1 MLRVQIPEQ
10 VYQGYIFDLDGTL
23 VDSMFTHFRAWR
35 MALAHGGAPA
45 EVFRAR
51 EFVSYGGRAAHDIV
65 AALNVKYGLSMD
77 ALAVA
82 QYKREAYL
90 ELLHT
95 EKLIVIEE
103 TVSLIR
109 YLKEQGI
116 PYAIGTGSAITGA
129 LETLRSAEIEDLFD
143 IIITPDEVAAGR
155 GKPEPDIFLL
165 CAEKM
170 GVDPTKCIVFEDAQ
184 PGMDAAV
191 AAGMAY
197 AVVAEPDMSQWDSLA
212 N

>member
-1 MLRVQIPEQ
+1 MSRVTLPTKS
-10 VYQGYIFDLDGTL
+10 YQGYIFDLDGTL

-35 MALAHGGAPA
+35 AALAAGGAPPH
-45 EVFRAR
+45 VFRSR

-65 AALNVKYGLSMD
+65 ADLNIKYGLSVD
-77 ALAVA
+77 AALVA
-82 QYKREAYL
+82 QNKRELYL
-90 ELLHT
+90 ELLRT
-95 EKLIVIEE
+95 EKMSIIEE

-109 YLKEQGI
+109 RLKEQGI

-129 LETLRSAEIEDLFD
+129 METLRSAQINELFS

-170 GVDPTKCIVFEDAQ
+170 GVDPKQCIVFEDAR
-184 PGMDAAV
+184 PGVDAAI
-191 AAGMAY
+191 AAGMDY
-197 AVVAEPDMSQWDSLA
+197 ALVAEPDMSQWDILVP
-212 N
+212 